1 MSDLPNVEGVR
12 DPAAQENLR
21 FLQERSLLPKVGD
34 LLLVTGDVTRPGWL
48 PCPTPP
54 AKTPISRAQYP
65 EYMLQVGTVYGAG
78 NGTTTVD
85 LPPMGGTEPLAQQT
99 WIVRVK

>member
-1 MSDLPNVEGVR
+1 MPLPNIGNVK
-12 DPAAQENLR
+12 DPGSAENFR
-21 FLQERSLLPKVGD
+21 YIDERTLLPQVGD
-34 LLLVTGDVTRPGWL
+34 LALVSSDVTRPGWL

-54 AKTPISRAQYP
+54 ALAPISRAQYP
-65 EYMLQVGTVYGAG
+65 DYMISVGTMYGPG

-85 LPPMGGTEPLAQQT
+85 LPPCGGTEPLAQQT